1 MDPEYEKNE
10 KFREL
15 CYIGDLNLIRHGFK
29 QQNPDLNSQN
39 KVNKR
44 FVEN

>member
-15 CYIGDLNLIRHGFK
+15 CSIGDVDLIRRFYSA
-29 QQNPDLNSQN
+29 QSPDVNSKN
-39 KVNKR
+39 KVNGW
-44 FVEN
+44 